1 MVSGCQPCAVDKC
14 VEAAHDRAER
24 EASVGRVVGGCGRS
38 LRRDR
43 VIGAQD
49 GHSPDAE
56 CHSKRDGDSHG
67 NSDARRRRMNQ

>member
-1 MVSGCQPCAVDKC
+1 MFSRQC

-24 EASVGRVVGGCGRS
+24 EPAVGRVVGGCSRG
-38 LRRDR
+38 LHRDR
-43 VIGAQD
+43 VISAQD

-56 CHSKRDGDSHG
+56 RRSKREGDSHG